1 MIILD
6 ERSTGDQN
14 KKQHVYVLF
23 THRLAPHARPLTEL
37 SLPEGAPVVGAG
49 TARHVS
55 HPWFSSYTCRSPAY
69 NATPEYRYRVETE
82 LPTCRET
89 TYIRRRARGESLP
102 HLFTSP
108 YHRIPSRARARPTGV
123 ARRSTPPSRSRRSSP
138 PRRSRRSSRF
148 DVPWRDA
155 DARGMESPAS
165 RSTTVTRADAPG
177 RPAGWLA
184 DWLADRLYA
193 RG

>member
-6 ERSTGDQN
+6 ERSTRDQN

-108 YHRIPSRARARPTGV
+108 YHRIPSRARARPAGV

-148 DVPWRDA
+148 DVPWRGREGVGISRVA
-155 DARGMESPAS
+155 EHHCHSRRRSRPAS
-165 RSTTVTRADAPG
+165 
-177 RPAGWLA
+177 WLA
-184 DWLADRLYA
+184 DWLADRLCA